1 MDFGTSGKSCGFILP
16 LRKNVITLSLLF
28 FFIFSTFINYH
39 CEKLGLSLDVENFL
53 FILCIN
59 MYTMKKPL
67 FCQKNALN
75 YIKNFNSVRVS

>member
-1 MDFGTSGKSCGFILP
+1 MGFGNLLWILEIQVRVVD
-16 LRKNVITLSLLF
+16 LFYF

-67 FCQKNALN
+67 FCQKNA
-75 YIKNFNSVRVS
+75 FT